1 MNKIILVLLFIAV
14 LNQAFSQ
21 SNREQA
27 IELKDQAIELM
38 DNGNIEESLQLL
50 NQAKELDPD
59 NITITYEIAFAYQLS
74 KDHEKCIE
82 TVKPLL
88 KHPDVFDQVFQIIG
102 NSYDLLGNKVK
113 AIKYYDKGIKK
124 FPNSGRLYL
133 EKGVVLA
140 SQEKWFEALEI
151 WEQGIVADPVHSS
164 NYYWAAQVLA
174 QTNEKIWAVYYGEI
188 FINLEQDTERSK
200 AISRILYDT
209 YKACL
214 PVKENKWSLNFSQK
228 ATVISLGNIRDF
240 KLSFETVHNL
250 AMEDGYNGIEPVF
263 NIENLI
269 KIRKQFLVSWNQ
281 DYKDTYPNIIF
292 DYHNLLEKNKLFEC
306 YIYWLLNYGAI
317 DDFEIWHKENKESYN
332 NFLAWF
338 KENPLFIDSEN
349 KVNRFSY

>member
-1 MNKIILVLLFIAV
+1 MKNLALILVIAGLFSQV
-14 LNQAFSQ
+14 HSQ

-27 IELKDQAIELM
+27 IELKDKAIELM
-38 DNGNIEESLQLL
+38 DNGNIIESLQLL
-50 NQAKELDPD
+50 NQAKELNPE
-59 NITITYEIAFAYQLS
+59 NIIIPYEIAFAYQLS
-74 KDHEKCIE
+74 KDYEKCIK
-82 TVKPLL
+82 VAKPLL
-88 KHPDVFDQVFQIIG
+88 KHPNVFDQVYQIIG

-113 AIKYYDKGIKK
+113 AIKYYDKGLKK

-164 NYYWAAQVLA
+164 NYYWATQVLTK
-174 QTNEKIWAVYYGEI
+174 TNEKIWAIYYGEI
-188 FINLEQDTERSK
+188 FLNLEQNTQRSK
-200 AISRILYDT
+200 TISRILYDT

-214 PVKENKWSLNFSQK
+214 PIVDNIWSLNFSQK
-228 ATVISLGNIRDF
+228 ATVISLGSIKDF

-250 AMEDGYNGIEPVF
+250 TMEKGYKDIDPIF
-263 NIENLI
+263 TIENLI
-269 KIRKQFLVSWNQ
+269 KIRKQFLVSWNEN
-281 DYKDTYPNIIF
+281 YKDIYPNIIF

-317 DDFEIWHKENKESYN
+317 DDFEVWLKENKESYN

-349 KVNRFSY
+349 NVNRFSY